1 MIYSLPFASLIEPS
15 SAILGVVSVGVVNVL
30 FVKVCVPVKVT
41 TVLSIANVTVSPETE
56 VSIPVPPVNVSV
68 SVPNTTPSSDPES
81 AAISNV
87 VVIDA
92 VPAAVKRPC
101 ASTVNVGIAVAEPYD
116 PADTDVSS
124 KSIEI

>member
-1 MIYSLPFASLIEPS
+1 MPFASLIEPS

-30 FVKVCVPVKVT
+30 FVKVCVPVKVA

-87 VVIDA
+87 VDIAA

-101 ASTVNVGIAVAEPYD
+101 ASTVNVGIAVDEP
-116 PADTDVSS
+116 
-124 KSIEI
+124 